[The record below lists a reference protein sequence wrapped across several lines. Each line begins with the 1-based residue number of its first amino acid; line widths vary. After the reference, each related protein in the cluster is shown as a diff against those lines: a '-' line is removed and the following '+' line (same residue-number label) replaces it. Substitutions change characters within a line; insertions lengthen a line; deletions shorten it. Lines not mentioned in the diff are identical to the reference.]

1 MKGWQDFIKAE
12 VEYFFDQVHP
22 VPNFEV
28 VSLKLIGS
36 YTKPREEQKQHDIDR
51 HGFVR
56 EPEDRDIDVEVQVR
70 GVTQEDVER
79 WQFSEEATDLEVT
92 HNYDVQLQI
101 VESTI
106 VESTQ
111 NRWQLLAGIKE

>member
-1 MKGWQDFIKAE
+1 MKDIQGFITRE
-12 VEYFFDQVHP
+12 VEYFL
-22 VPNFEV
+22 PNAKV
-28 VSLKLIGS
+28 LGVRLIGS
-36 YTKPREEQKQHDIDR
+36 SALSQEEQEKQDLEK

-56 EPEDRDIDVEVQVR
+56 EPEDRDIDVEVQIS
-70 GVTQEDVER
+70 GATQADAER
-79 WQFSEEATDLEVT
+79 WAFSEEAADLEAT
-92 HNYDVQLQI
+92 HNYDVQLRI